1 MKKRTIILIVSAVLL
16 LALATTGFVLYKNG
30 IIFPKAATVEQETT
44 NTPTSDTTTITY
56 KGQEHI
62 SALLLL
68 QAAAKTEISG
78 TGENAFVTSINGI
91 TADSAKK
98 QFWSFEVNGKAAT
111 VGAGSYIT
119 TDDDTITWKLST
131 Y

>member
-1 MKKRTIILIVSAVLL
+1 MKKRTIIIIISAVLL
-16 LALATTGFVLYKNG
+16 VALATTGFVLYKNG
-30 IIFPKAATVEQETT
+30 TIFPKATTVEQKTT
-44 NTPTSDTTTITY
+44 DTPAANAAIVTY
-56 KGQEHI
+56 KGHEHI

-68 QAAAKTEISG
+68 QATAKTEISG
-78 TGENAFVTSINGI
+78 TGENAFVTSINGVK
-91 TADSAKK
+91 ADTAKK

-111 VGAGSYIT
+111 VGAGSYVT